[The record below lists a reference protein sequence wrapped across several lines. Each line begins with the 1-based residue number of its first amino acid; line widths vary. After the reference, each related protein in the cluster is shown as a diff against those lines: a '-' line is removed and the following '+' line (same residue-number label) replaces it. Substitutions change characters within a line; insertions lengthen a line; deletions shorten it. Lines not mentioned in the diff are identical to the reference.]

1 MDDLRSRLRHQ
12 QIGAFGAVPHR
23 RAEFRQRLPRDGDDR
38 VIPGHQMTIH
48 IVRPVGHENS
58 DANRTPLGR
67 PAGVTPPVPLGAPIG
82 SLGGYPQRCTPVL
95 RACARALNN
104 ALTNSGKLGAIPGQ
118 QQISQRS
125 SLVTGA

>member
-1 MDDLRSRLRHQ
+1 
-12 QIGAFGAVPHR
+12 
-23 RAEFRQRLPRDGDDR
+23 
-38 VIPGHQMTIH
+38 MTIH

-104 ALTNSGKLGAIPGQ
+104 ALTNSGNSRATTNQSEILAGNGGLTKLLPGP
-118 QQISQRS
+118 
-125 SLVTGA
+125 